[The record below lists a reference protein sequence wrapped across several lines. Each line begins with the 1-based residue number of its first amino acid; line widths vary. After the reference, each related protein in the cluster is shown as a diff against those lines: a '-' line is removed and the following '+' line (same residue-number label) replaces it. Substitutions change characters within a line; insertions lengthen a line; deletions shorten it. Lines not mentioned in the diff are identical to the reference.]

1 MLGADDICTGGRAVT
16 TSRPGNWNRFCSLVQ
31 NSKAVITGKPSFKP
45 AKSQKS
51 VYADLHQFDTKGF
64 NFPNP
69 HKKFDC
75 HSRAPS
81 SHSAPRVSRAKSFK
95 CKT

>member
-81 SHSAPRVSRAKSFK
+81 SHSAPRVS
-95 CKT
+95 